1 MTAVDERLSGIIVF
15 VQAVEAEG
23 FTEAAGR
30 LGITRS
36 AVSKSIARLEQRL
49 GVRLF
54 QRTTRSQSLTS
65 DGQIYY
71 ERCLRALAELE
82 DAEAALD
89 QGRREPTG
97 RLRVS
102 VPMMFGRHCVAP
114 VLWAMAEKYSQLDI
128 ELSFSDRQVDLV
140 NEGFD
145 LAVRVGRL
153 PDSPNLVA
161 RPLGVQRMAIW
172 AAPAYLE
179 RTGRPLSIHDL
190 SNHAGI
196 VYGRPGFDTPWGLKS
211 NGATTEVT
219 VRSRLKMDDLQ
230 AITDA
235 AIAGLGLAWLPCWM
249 VHRHV
254 QAGELERVLTG
265 DFVSGH
271 PIHAVWP
278 KTRHLPSKTRALVD
292 LLVEHMPVLLDTRS
306 PKADYS
312 VAADHSVANLIR
324 TESDLMIA
332 GQ

>member
-1 MTAVDERLSGIIVF
+1 MTAVDERLSGITVF
-15 VQAVEAEG
+15 VHAAEAEG
-23 FTEAAGR
+23 FAEAAGR

-71 ERCLRALAELE
+71 ERCRMALAELE

-89 QGRREPTG
+89 QGRREPSG

-102 VPMMFGRHCVAP
+102 VPTLFGRHCVAP
-114 VLWAMAEKYSQLDI
+114 VLWDMADKHPQLDI
-128 ELSFSDRQVDLV
+128 EISFSDSVVDLV

-145 LAVRVGRL
+145 LAVRVGLL

-161 RPLGVQRMAIW
+161 RPLGKQRMAIW
-172 AAPAYLE
+172 AAPAYLD
-179 RTGRPLSIHDL
+179 RRGRPLSVHDL
-190 SNHAGI
+190 AKHVGI
-196 VYGRPGFDTPWGLKS
+196 VYGRPGFNAPWGLKS
-211 NGATTEVT
+211 NDTTTEVT
-219 VRSRLKMDDLQ
+219 VHSRLKMDDLQ
-230 AITDA
+230 AIADA

-249 VHRHV
+249 VHQHV
-254 QAGELERVLTG
+254 QAGELERVLTT

-278 KTRHLPSKTRALVD
+278 KTRHLPSKMRALVD
-292 LLVEHMPVLLDTRS
+292 LLVEQIPMFLDTRS
-306 PKADYS
+306 
-312 VAADHSVANLIR
+312 
-324 TESDLMIA
+324 
-332 GQ
+332 